1 MSPQVPQDGQAPTA
15 RGGIPGT
22 DSWLV
27 RGMGALVLLLTMTP
41 VHLLLDQP
49 GTGGFGESAVM
60 RNSSNLGMA
69 WWGILLATGVGTA
82 LTILLPADRIRGP
95 LSRLGRALSTPPIH
109 RFSLAFA
116 LAATVLAV
124 LAGQALF
131 QGLPTLVDGMV
142 TRLQARTLAGGLLA
156 LDLPQ
161 PRAPWLIPNTVLT
174 SEGWV
179 SQYPPFPALLLAL
192 GELSRAPWLVFPLL
206 VGGTVFFT
214 TLLAERVL
222 PDRPAV
228 ARVSGIL
235 LAVSPFLLVLGAGYL
250 SHIPAATFTALT
262 LYAAHRALDG
272 RWGWA
277 ILAGAGSGAVV
288 TSRPL
293 LGLVM
298 GVAVPVALW
307 SWAATKRKG
316 GWPWLLSRCSGAV
329 LGGAPF
335 AVGLGLYN
343 RHFFGSATRL
353 GYSVA
358 FGPSHDLGFH
368 TDPWG
373 NIYSISEALGF
384 TAVDLTGLG
393 AFLFE
398 TPIPATALVGV
409 FLLLSPRTPRG
420 TGYFLAW
427 AGLPVLS
434 NGFYWH
440 HGFHLGPRMLYEAA
454 PAWIVLSVM
463 AALTLT
469 AEGEPEEGPADDGSP
484 SGGDDDDEHGEPEEE
499 GRRRIRGAVRV
510 RDLVLWTLVAS
521 VAGVGFLLP
530 NRLANYRW
538 PPETLSRI
546 STPRLPSEDPALVF
560 VHGSWTER
568 ISSRLQASGMRL
580 DSIETAL
587 RRNDVCALSSY
598 AADRFSRGGSGSS
611 LGPGETA
618 LDFELLAD
626 TPSHLKPVSL
636 SEGNRILVDPTLPLT
651 SLCRWEAHADRFG
664 IISLA
669 PLIWQGDLP
678 GLEEGRPMFVRD
690 LGPEQNR
697 PVLEAFPDRRPYL
710 LMTPAPD
717 SEPQI
722 RDYDEGMALIWG
734 EEPP

>member
-1 MSPQVPQDGQAPTA
+1 MT
-15 RGGIPGT
+15 
-22 DSWLV
+22 SWFV

-41 VHLLLDQP
+41 VHRLLDQP

-82 LTILLPADRIRGP
+82 LTILFPAARIRSP
-95 LSRLGRALSTPPIH
+95 LSRLGRALSAPPIH

-116 LAATVLAV
+116 LAATILAV
-124 LAGQALF
+124 FAGQALF

-161 PRAPWLIPNTVLT
+161 PRASWLIPNTVLT

-235 LAVSPFLLVLGAGYL
+235 LAVSPFLLVLGGGYL
-250 SHIPAATFTALT
+250 SHVPAATFTALT
-262 LYAAHRALDG
+262 LYAAHRALEG

-307 SWAATKRKG
+307 SWAARKRKKG
-316 GWPWLLSRCSGAV
+316 GWRWLLSRFSGAM

-373 NIYSISEALGF
+373 NIYSIYEALGF

-398 TPIPATALVGV
+398 TPIPATALVGA
-409 FLLLSPRTPRG
+409 FLLLNPRIPRG

-427 AGLPVLS
+427 AGLPVLA

-440 HGFHLGPRMLYEAA
+440 HGFHLGPRMLYETA
-454 PAWIVLSVM
+454 PAWVVLSAM
-463 AALTLT
+463 AVLTLT
-469 AEGEPEEGPADDGSP
+469 AERGPEEDPDRSGSPGESDEDETGEPE
-484 SGGDDDDEHGEPEEE
+484 GEP
-499 GRRRIRGAVRV
+499 RTRLRSAIRV
-510 RDLVLWTLVAS
+510 RDLVLWSLVAS
-521 VAGVGFLLP
+521 VLGVGFLLP
-530 NRLANYRW
+530 NRLASYRW
-538 PPETLSRI
+538 SPETLARI
-546 STPRLPSEDPALVF
+546 STPQLPFEDPALVF

-598 AADRFSRGGSGSS
+598 TTDRFSREESGSS
-611 LGPGETA
+611 VEHGETA

-626 TPSHLKPVSL
+626 TPPHLKPVSL
-636 SEGNRILVDPTLPLT
+636 SEGNRILVDPTRPLT

-697 PVLEAFPDRRPYL
+697 PVLEAYPDRRPYL
-710 LMTPAPD
+710 LMTPAPH

-734 EEPP
+734 EGPS